1 MNKILTFIIGLLCGA
16 IIATLCFMLYLK
28 GIQGNMMQPNEEMYK
43 PGEEMK
49 EPPQMPNGGFPQRP
63 DMNR

>member
-28 GIQGNMMQPNEEMYK
+28 SFQEKTILSEEMYK
-43 PGEEMK
+43 PGEEMRHPSK
-49 EPPQMPNGGFPQRP
+49 IPNGTFPNRP
-63 DMNR
+63 DFNK

>member
-16 IIATLCFMLYLK
+16 IIATLCFVIYLK
-28 GIQGNMMQPNEEMYK
+28 SFEGNMMDMNGEMYK

-63 DMNR
+63 YMNR